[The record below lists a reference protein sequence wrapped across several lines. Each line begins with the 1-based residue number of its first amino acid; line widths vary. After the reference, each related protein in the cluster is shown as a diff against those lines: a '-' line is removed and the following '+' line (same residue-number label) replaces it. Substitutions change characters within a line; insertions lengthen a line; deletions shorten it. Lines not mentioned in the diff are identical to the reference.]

1 MKKVTIKDVAREA
14 GVSIT
19 TVSHSLSGGGVISK
33 ATREHVI
40 EVANR
45 LQYVPDLNGKNLKS
59 KSTKVIGLFVTSL
72 RGNYYGVLADT
83 MYWEGKRQGY
93 DLNIFITD
101 QNMKMMTDIL
111 GGRIDGAIILNQH
124 ITEENVE
131 TLIHQ
136 EVPTV
141 FLDREVSGEYMASIV
156 LDSYMEGKMAGE
168 YLISL
173 GHKKM
178 GFMQGVHD
186 NYDNKERFRGF
197 KDALNEAGLTLEPQ
211 YIWEGWFEQ
220 KASHDAIV
228 GFIREGKHPLPD
240 AVFAANDLSAFG
252 CIEALTELGY
262 NVPGDI
268 SVIGCDD
275 SELSKWFNPPLTT
288 IKTSFEKQGVM
299 AIQKILGL
307 IEKRENG
314 EVQKISSAIVERASC
329 QEKE

>member
-19 TVSHSLSGGGVISK
+19 TVSHSLSGGGVISQS
-33 ATREHVI
+33 TREHVI
-40 EVANR
+40 EVAKR
-45 LQYVPDLNGKNLKS
+45 MQYVPDLNGKNLKS

-83 MYWEGKRQGY
+83 MYWEGKKQGY

-101 QNMKMMTDIL
+101 QSMKMMTDIL

-124 ITEENVE
+124 ITQDNVE
-131 TLIHQ
+131 MLIGQ

-141 FLDREVSGEYMASIV
+141 FLDREISDKYIASVV
-156 LDSYMEGKMAGE
+156 LDSYMQGKMAGE

-173 GHKKM
+173 GHKNM
-178 GFMQGVHD
+178 GYMRGVFD
-186 NYDNKERFRGF
+186 NYDNCERQRGF
-197 KDALNEAGLTLEPQ
+197 EDALKEAGLTLESH

-220 KASHDAIV
+220 KASHDAII
-228 GFIREGKHPLPD
+228 GFLKEGKHPLPD
-240 AVFAANDLSAFG
+240 AIFAANDLSAFG
-252 CIEALTELGY
+252 CIEALEEMGY

-275 SELSKWFNPPLTT
+275 NELCKWFNPPLTT
-288 IKTSFEKQGVM
+288 IKTSFEKQGLM

-307 IEKRENG
+307 IEKKETG
-314 EVQKISSAIVERASC
+314 EVQKISSTIIERASC
-329 QEKE
+329 QKKE

>member
-19 TVSHSLSGGGVISK
+19 TVSHSLSGGGVISQ

-40 EVANR
+40 EVAKR
-45 LQYVPDLNGKNLKS
+45 MQYVPDLNGKNLKS

-83 MYWEGKRQGY
+83 MYWEGKQQGY

-124 ITEENVE
+124 ITQENVE

-173 GHKKM
+173 GHRKI
-178 GFMQGVHD
+178 GYMQGVHD
-186 NYDNKERFRGF
+186 NYDNRERYRGF
-197 KDALNEAGLTLEPQ
+197 TDALNAAGLTLEPY

-220 KASHDAIV
+220 QASHDAMV
-228 GFIREGKHPLPD
+228 GFIKEGKHPLPD
-240 AVFAANDLSAFG
+240 AIFTANDLSAYG
-252 CIEALTELGY
+252 CIEGLSEMGY

-275 SELSKWFNPPLTT
+275 SELSKWFSPPLTT
-288 IKTSFEKQGVM
+288 VKTSFEKQGIM
-299 AIQKILGL
+299 AIHKILDL
-307 IEKRENG
+307 IEKRETGN
-314 EVQKISSAIVERASC
+314 VQKISSAIVERASC
-329 QEKE
+329 RKKE